1 MCRDRQAAL
10 AGRTNERRRAG
21 SADADAS
28 APFVI
33 LIPLLAACIMAPSV
47 TLGTCVEALAAA
59 HIVGE
64 SPLVCFDGDDTG
76 PVGEFAGLALWT
88 PDWVNGKNLWVAF
101 GFLAQAMFFGRF
113 LLQWIASER
122 KKECVVPIGF
132 WWLSVV
138 GGVML
143 FAYAVHRRDPVFIA
157 GQGCGLLIYLRNL
170 YFIYAKRPAQ
180 GLPRGDKPGALD

>member
-1 MCRDRQAAL
+1 MCHNRQAAI
-10 AGRTNERRRAG
+10 AGRTNERRRPGSVDAG
-21 SADADAS
+21 DS
-28 APFVI
+28 APFVV
-33 LIPLLAACIMAPSV
+33 LIPLLAACLMAPSV
-47 TLGTCVEALAAA
+47 SLGTYVEAPAAVEA
-59 HIVGE
+59 VCG
-64 SPLVCFDGDDTG
+64 SPLVWFGGDDSG
-76 PVGEFAGLALWT
+76 PVREFTGLALLV

-157 GQGCGLLIYLRNL
+157 GQGCGLLIYLRNI
-170 YFIYAKRPAQ
+170 YFIYARRAAQ
-180 GLPRGDKPGALD
+180 GLPRGDKPSALD